1 MQLFL
6 SLSLVGISFD
16 TKTVQAVDF
25 GVKSKIKTYEYDF
38 EVSFPDMLLSSREG
52 GRGTRV
58 VLSLNQNHAHAH

>member
-25 GVKSKIKTYEYDF
+25 GVKSKRIRTENC
-38 EVSFPDMLLSSREG
+38 
-52 GRGTRV
+52 TR
-58 VLSLNQNHAHAH
+58 SPI